1 MPKSKKSTYPTH
13 YATSSGTSLPI
24 PTLSDPEEDI
34 IQYLATCVSSK
45 ISGVTYGQVAE
56 IVKWLINRKPDL
68 IDYLTRLA
76 QEASTST
83 GVNDKHRA
91 RAYRKAA
98 AALQPINAPLIL
110 AKKGREIAGIGASIS
125 QKIEDFYFSDNVP
138 EPSNRSLK
146 VAKAPFGGLKIELS
160 KIWGAG
166 PADVEKWIESGVTS
180 LSDLRQKIFS
190 GDIIPTQQQKI
201 GVRYYEDFFL
211 KIPRKE
217 AGLFLDLVWDVVRK
231 IDPVADVVLVGSY
244 ARGAKTGSDIDILII
259 SDYIS
264 GKERLKEVIE
274 GIITSEKPAE
284 SRKKTES
291 GEDSTLIVP
300 GFKPGGRPPLEVVIG
315 TLGDQQ
321 FMGAVANPLG
331 VPTPFRRVDIFLS
344 RPAEKTF
351 ALLQYTSSAEYNR
364 MMRYKASEKGMLLNQ
379 RGLWLES
386 RGGLRPNSGL
396 TTEEEVF
403 EELGLEWVP
412 VNKRV

>member
-1 MPKSKKSTYPTH
+1 MPKKSSRQTYPIH
-13 YATSSGTSLPI
+13 YTTPSNASIPI

-45 ISGVTYGQVAE
+45 ISGVTYEQVAE
-56 IVKWLINRKPDL
+56 IVRWLIDRKPDL
-68 IDYLTRLA
+68 IDYLNRLA
-76 QEASTST
+76 QEASSSS
-83 GVNDKHRA
+83 GINDKHRA

-125 QKIEDFYFSDNVP
+125 QKIEDFYFSDRVP
-138 EPSNRSLK
+138 EPSNRS
-146 VAKAPFGGLKIELS
+146 LKIELS

-166 PADVEKWIESGVTS
+166 PADVEKWIEMGVSS
-180 LSDLRQKIFS
+180 LSDLREKIFS
-190 GDIIPTQQQKI
+190 GAVTPTLQQKI
-201 GVRYYEDFFL
+201 GVNHYEDFLL
-211 KIPRKE
+211 KISRKE
-217 AGLFLDLVWDVVRK
+217 AGLFLDLVWDAVRK
-231 IDPVADVVLVGSY
+231 IDPLADVMLVGSY

-264 GKERLKEVIE
+264 GKERLREVIE
-274 GIITSEKPAE
+274 QIISSDRIQEKQKE
-284 SRKKTES
+284 HKD
-291 GEDSTLIVP
+291 GEDPTLVD
-300 GFKPGGRPPLEVVIG
+300 FDMKPGGRPPLEIVIG

-321 FMGAVANPLG
+321 FMGAMANPLG

-386 RGGLRPNSGL
+386 RGGLRANSGL

-412 VNKRV
+412 VESRV

>member
-1 MPKSKKSTYPTH
+1 MPKKSAYPTH
-13 YATSSGTSLPI
+13 YTTSSGTSLPI

-45 ISGVTYGQVAE
+45 ISGVTYDQVAE

-68 IDYLTRLA
+68 IDYLNRLA
-76 QEASTST
+76 QEASSST
-83 GVNDKHRA
+83 GINDKHRA
-91 RAYRKAA
+91 RAYRKAV

-125 QKIEDFYFSDNVP
+125 QKIEDFYFSDNVL
-138 EPSNRSLK
+138 ESSNRS
-146 VAKAPFGGLKIELS
+146 LKIELS

-166 PADVEKWIESGVTS
+166 PADVEKWIGMGVSS
-180 LSDLRQKIFS
+180 LTDLRQKIFS
-190 GDIIPTQQQKI
+190 GDITPTQQQKI
-201 GVRYYEDFFL
+201 GVHHYEDFLL

-217 AGLFLDLVWDVVRK
+217 AGLFLDLVWDAVRK
-231 IDPVADVVLVGSY
+231 VDPVADVMLVGSY
-244 ARGAKTGSDIDILII
+244 SRGAKTGSDIDILII

-284 SRKKTES
+284 TRKKTES
-291 GEDSTLIVP
+291 GEDSTLVDP
-300 GFKPGGRPPLEVVIG
+300 SLKLGGRPPLEVVIG